1 MMPTRAFDD
10 VGIVA
15 TGVDSARTLE
25 TDVKVGVKEFCWS
38 CETIKIAC
46 CRIFGF
52 AKSWSSITTF
62 GIDFEFAIL
71 ILLLLFLFEL
81 SVII

>member
-25 TDVKVGVKEFCWS
+25 TDVEVGVKEFC
-38 CETIKIAC
+38 
-46 CRIFGF
+46 
-52 AKSWSSITTF
+52 
-62 GIDFEFAIL
+62 
-71 ILLLLFLFEL
+71 
-81 SVII
+81 